1 MKLSSLSF
9 LIPTFNDEKT
19 IGRTVDEA
27 VAVGRNIAKKFEI
40 IVINDG
46 SVDQTAQ
53 ILTSLTKRFRELRVL
68 THPSNKGYGTT
79 IKELYYA
86 ATKDWL
92 FTIPGDYQVEAKE
105 LLNLLPHEKYADVI
119 LGWRANR
126 NDSPMRQYQS
136 RTYNWII
143 SFLFDTKTHDVNSVR
158 LMKSSIM
165 KSIILRGT
173 SAFTDAEL
181 IIKAK
186 LLGFKIKEVPIG
198 HRYRREGTGTGG
210 GGSIKMILP
219 TIREML
225 LFKFGLL

>member
-1 MKLSSLSF
+1 MKSLSF
-9 LIPTFNDEKT
+9 LIPTYNDEAT
-19 IGRTVDEA
+19 ITTQVTQARS
-27 VAVGRNIAKKFEI
+27 VGKKLGIPFEI

-46 SVDQTAQ
+46 SGDQTTQ
-53 ILTSLTKRFRELRVL
+53 ILTTLTKRFRELRVL
-68 THPSNKGYGTT
+68 THTTNKGYGWT

-86 ATKDWL
+86 ANKEWL

-105 LLNLLPHEKYADVI
+105 ILNLLPHEKYADVI

-136 RTYNWII
+136 CIYNWII

-173 SAFTDAEL
+173 SAFIDAEL
-181 IIKAK
+181 IIKTK
-186 LLGFKIKEVPIG
+186 RLGFTVREIPIG
-198 HRYRREGTGTGG
+198 HRDRDGKAGTGG
-210 GGSIKMILP
+210 GGTIKVILP